1 MPNELVSTLPKDGGR
16 LRLHTAE
23 TLNLCSALFRCTHA
37 RTVHACSAS
46 MYLLHSTIDSK
57 IQFQRFMKF
66 EQKLWK
72 SFFSTHL
79 LETLKAILGLID
91 ITIDF

>member
-16 LRLHTAE
+16 PRLGTAE

-37 RTVHACSAS
+37 RTVHARSAS
-46 MYLLHSTIDSK
+46 KYLLHSTIDSK

-79 LETLKAILGLID
+79 RETLKAILGLID

>member
-1 MPNELVSTLPKDGGR
+1 MSWSQPFRKMAGASGSAPQR
-16 LRLHTAE
+16 PSICAP
-23 TLNLCSALFRCTHA
+23 LCLDARTHALCTH
-37 RTVHACSAS
+37 TVQAGT
-46 MYLLHSTIDSK
+46 STIDSK

-79 LETLKAILGLID
+79 RETLKAILGLID